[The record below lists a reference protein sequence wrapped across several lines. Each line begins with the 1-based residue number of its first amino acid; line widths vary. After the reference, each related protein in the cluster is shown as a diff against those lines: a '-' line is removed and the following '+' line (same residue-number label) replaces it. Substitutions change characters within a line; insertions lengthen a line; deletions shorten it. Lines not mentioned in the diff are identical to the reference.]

1 MNYSL
6 PGGGTLF
13 MGIPATESQL
23 ERLIKQA
30 IEAARKKLEA
40 LCTALNKDH

>member
-13 MGIPATESQL
+13 MGATAQESQL

-30 IEAARKKLEA
+30 VEAARKKLEA
-40 LCTALNKDH
+40 LCTALNKNR

>member
-13 MGIPATESQL
+13 MGMPATESQL
-23 ERLIKQA
+23 DKLLAWIKKA
-30 IEAARKKLEA
+30 GKKLEA
-40 LCTALNKDH
+40 LCTALNKNH

>member
-13 MGIPATESQL
+13 MGISATESQL
-23 ERLIKQA
+23 ERLIKQV
-30 IEAARKKLEA
+30 IESARKKLEA
-40 LCTALNKDH
+40 LCTALNKNR